1 MERQPSVFG
10 IESDHSPKMK
20 PMRLYQH
27 PQVSLDIADPLSAVM
42 VPKQL
47 LCRVGTTACSELIS
61 LFDRFSANRN

>member
-27 PQVSLDIADPLSAVM
+27 PQVSLDIADPPSAVM

-47 LCRVGTTACSELIS
+47 LCRVGTMSELIS